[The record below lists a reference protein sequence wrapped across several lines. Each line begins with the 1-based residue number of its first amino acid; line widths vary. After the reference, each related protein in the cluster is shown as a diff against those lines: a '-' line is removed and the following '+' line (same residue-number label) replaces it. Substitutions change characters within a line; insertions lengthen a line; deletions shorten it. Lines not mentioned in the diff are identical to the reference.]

1 MIKAMLLPGRV
12 TLTSVWVIFA
22 LVSSV
27 PRDGS
32 ALEIA
37 RSNHA
42 AAPPTVV
49 GDIGED
55 VEWPGV

>member
-1 MIKAMLLPGRV
+1 MNKAMLLHSRI
-12 TLTSVWVIFA
+12 TLTSVRVILA
-22 LVSSV
+22 LASSV
-27 PRDGS
+27 LRDGS
-32 ALEIA
+32 ALEVV

-49 GDIGED
+49 GDIDED